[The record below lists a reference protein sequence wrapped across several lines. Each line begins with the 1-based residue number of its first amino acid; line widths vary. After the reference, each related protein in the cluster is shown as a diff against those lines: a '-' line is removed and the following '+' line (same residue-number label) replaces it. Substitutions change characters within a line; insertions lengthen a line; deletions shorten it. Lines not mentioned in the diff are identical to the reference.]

1 MNANSP
7 GVGSAIG
14 PYEIKE
20 RLGAGGIGEVFRA
33 RDARM
38 DHDVVLKVLP
48 ASFVEDLNRRIRF
61 EREARHLS
69 ALNHPN
75 IGANLGYI
83 ENDTTCAVV
92 LEWID
97 GVTLEQRLA
106 SGPIPADEALRIAR
120 QVSSALDAA
129 HERGIMHRDLKPS
142 NIKITPDGTVKL
154 LDFGIAR
161 ALAPSNDAMNL
172 RPDSWSFTC
181 VFYEML
187 TGKKV

>member
-1 MNANSP
+1 M
-7 GVGSAIG
+7 GSTIG

-38 DHDVVLKVLP
+38 PNDVVLKVLP
-48 ASFVEDLNRRIRF
+48 PSFVEDLNRRTRF
-61 EREARHLS
+61 EREARQLS

-83 ENDTTCAVV
+83 ETGTTCAVV

-106 SGPIPADEALRIAR
+106 KGPIPEDEALRIAR

-161 ALAPSNDAMNL
+161 ALATSNDAAAL
-172 RPDSWSFTC
+172 GHDAWSFTC

-187 TGKKV
+187 TGKKGGG